1 MNSRPSRFEI
11 LRRIGPGLITACV
24 VIGPGSILTS
34 SKIGAA
40 HGYQLVWVLG
50 VAAVLMMVYM
60 TMGARLGMV
69 ADASPGE
76 ILTRHVGRWLAAL
89 IGISVFSIASCYQFG
104 NSLGVYAAFSQFI
117 PDNTSGG
124 RTANLA
130 LLLLL
135 NGLAI
140 TFMFAFKDLYRWLE
154 RIMMVFVGL
163 MLFAFLVNLMFA
175 KPDPVQLVSGLI
187 PSLPQGDD
195 GKAVDWIPV
204 LGWIGTTFITA
215 IAYYQAYLVRQK
227 GWSREQ
233 VRLGLIDAR
242 IGSVLLALITLMI
255 MTTSAAVL
263 RGQDIKNVGEVA
275 QLLKPLFGMK
285 GQVIFCLGLFCAA
298 YSSFL
303 VNSIVGGY
311 LLSDGFNLGVKRD
324 DKWPRI
330 LASAVLLIGMVV
342 AILSVVFEINT
353 VPAIVFAQAVTV
365 IAAPLIGG
373 VLWWLTSNE
382 KVMGENR
389 NGWITHLFAGFGFL
403 MLLVLSGYLVF
414 VKIAPRIDEIFS

>member
-1 MNSRPSRFEI
+1 M
-11 LRRIGPGLITACV
+11 

-34 SKIGAA
+34 SNIGAA
-40 HGYQLVWVLG
+40 HGYQLVWVL
-50 VAAVLMMVYM
+50 VIAVLLMMVYM

-69 ADASPGE
+69 GDASPAD

-89 IGISVFSIASCYQFG
+89 IGISVFSISSCYRFG

-117 PDNTSGG
+117 PDTTTGG
-124 RTANLA
+124 RAANLA
-130 LLLLL
+130 LLILM

-140 TFMFAFKDLYRWLE
+140 AFMFAFKDLYRWLE
-154 RIMMVFVGL
+154 RVMMVFVGL
-163 MLFAFLVNLMFA
+163 MLFAFLANLVFA
-175 KPDPVQLVSGLI
+175 NPNLLQLVRGLV
-187 PSLPQGDD
+187 PSLPRGDA
-195 GKAVDWIPV
+195 GRAVDWIPV

-242 IGSVLLALITLMI
+242 IGSVLLALITLML
-255 MTTSAAVL
+255 MTTAAAVL
-263 RGQDIKNVGEVA
+263 RGQEIKNVGEVA
-275 QLLKPLFGMK
+275 QLLKPLFGVK
-285 GQVIFCLGLFCAA
+285 GQIIFCMGLFCAA

-303 VNSIVGGY
+303 VNSIVGGF

-330 LASAVLLIGMVV
+330 FASAVLLIGMVV
-342 AILSVVFEINT
+342 AILSVVFKINT
-353 VPAIVFAQAVTV
+353 FPAIVFAQAVTV

-373 VLWWLTSNE
+373 VLWWLTSSE

-389 NGWITHLFAGFGFL
+389 NGWFTHLVAGFGFV

-414 VKIAPRIDEIFS
+414 VRIAPRIQDLFS